1 MLLSTLNVVS
11 EVVRECWRINRRPR
25 TRRGTPTSAAS
36 TLNFLAVNDS
46 LFGNVTFFEGGEI
59 PGFNSISGRA
69 GAEVR
74 RLMFVRVGGGTGR
87 ALIRWCKV
95 KMAKIPARYGH
106 ERTLGFLFF
115 FVGAV
120 CGARSGGS
128 SGIF

>member
-1 MLLSTLNVVS
+1 MS
-11 EVVRECWRINRRPR
+11 R
-25 TRRGTPTSAAS
+25 
-36 TLNFLAVNDS
+36 FL
-46 LFGNVTFFEGGEI
+46 EGGEI